1 MSQVDL
7 QWYRD
12 NLLPDLKDIGNKETA
27 DDVQVLL
34 DEIVKLRRCVR
45 AHSVYHTPIAR
56 RKLGDNEYYQD
67 ALERYNDTMTH
78 EE

>member
-1 MSQVDL
+1 MML
-7 QWYRD
+7 NLNWYRD
-12 NLLPDLKDIGNKETA
+12 TFIPDLKDIGNKETA
-27 DDVQVLL
+27 KDVQDLV

-45 AHSVYHTPIAR
+45 AHSVYHTPMAR

-67 ALERYNDTMTH
+67 ALLRYKETMTH